1 MRSTSRSSDVTQLT
15 KAFRSSAPS
24 LVLCILG
31 VAMLLGCGPT
41 VVPAD
46 ALVMKEPTTETR
58 ARQSRRYSTA
68 DEKAVLIASNQLL
81 QDLGYVLEQSNMN
94 AGLLVASKNRTA
106 VDGGQ
111 VAGKVFAAIVLG
123 ADVAI
128 DAEQKFRVS
137 VVTSP
142 SGDAKSI
149 TVRVTFQRLVWDD
162 EGDLSK
168 VERLDTPALY
178 TEFFDK
184 LSKSL
189 FLEAQEVG

>member
-1 MRSTSRSSDVTQLT
+1 MNVKSRPLT
-15 KAFRSSAPS
+15 LLSVIVGCSI
-24 LVLCILG
+24 V
-31 VAMLLGCGPT
+31 LGCGPT
-41 VVPAD
+41 VIPAD
-46 ALVMKEPTTETR
+46 ALVMKEPTTEIR
-58 ARQSRRYSTA
+58 ARQSRRYSTS

-111 VAGKVFAAIVLG
+111 VAGKVFAAIVFG
-123 ADVAI
+123 ADVPI
-128 DAEQKFRVS
+128 DAEQKFRAS

-142 SGDAKSI
+142 TADAKSI